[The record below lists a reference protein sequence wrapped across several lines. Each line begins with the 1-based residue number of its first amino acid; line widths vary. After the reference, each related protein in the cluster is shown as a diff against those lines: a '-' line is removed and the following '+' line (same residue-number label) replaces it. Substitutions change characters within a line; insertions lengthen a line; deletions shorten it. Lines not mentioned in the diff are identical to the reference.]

1 MITSNVQTIQSKD
14 LEVQFLGTNIDLNNK
29 VNKKKNNNLDY
40 LIDSTFTNINRFFVL
55 SFKNAN
61 DDRMR
66 DYFGKYYMPLAETK
80 DFNALIDNKPFFDQ
94 PIKSI

>member
-1 MITSNVQTIQSKD
+1 MSINDNIKCLDNIEQGFRRAISWNKYRSEITKQT
-14 LEVQFLGTNIDLNNK
+14 
-29 VNKKKNNNLDY
+29 KKNNNLDY
-40 LIDSTFTNINRFFVL
+40 LIDPTFTNINRFFIL

-80 DFNALIDNKPFFDQ
+80 DFNALIDNKPFFD
-94 PIKSI
+94 